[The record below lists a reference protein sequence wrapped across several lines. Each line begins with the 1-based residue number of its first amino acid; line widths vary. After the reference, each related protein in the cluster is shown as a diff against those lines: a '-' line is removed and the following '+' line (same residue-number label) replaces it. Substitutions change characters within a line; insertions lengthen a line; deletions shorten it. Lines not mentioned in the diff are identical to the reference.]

1 MAISQINS
9 NSLASGVPA
18 KANLPAGSTLQVV
31 QATKT
36 DTQVISSETK
46 TDITGMSVTITPSS
60 SSSKILLFISVAYNT
75 AGNANHGYVFLLRN
89 GTEIFKGDASS
100 GRVNSTLAISA
111 AIGQSTDTGV
121 AIYLDS
127 PATTSAVT
135 YKLQAWS
142 GQWNEAGQ
150 PVYIN
155 RTQSDRTSTDYD
167 QRVVSSI
174 TAMEI
179 SA

>member
-1 MAISQINS
+1 
-9 NSLASGVPA
+9 V
-18 KANLPAGSTLQVV
+18 LQAV
-31 QATKT
+31 QSTKT

-60 SSSKILLFISVAYNT
+60 SSSKILIFIALAYNT
-75 AGNANHGYVFLLRN
+75 AGNANHGHVFLSRN

-100 GRVNSTLAISA
+100 GRVNSTLCISA
-111 AIGQSTDTGV
+111 GNSQTTDTGV

-142 GQWNEAGQ
+142 GQWNETSQ

-155 RTQSDRTSTDYD
+155 RTSSDRAQTDYD

-174 TAMEI
+174 TVLEVA
-179 SA
+179 A